1 MSLDRILERSKG
13 QANWPPGQTGRDGSL
28 VADVDLLE
36 DRPVLRTI
44 RSKRVYEQIAEQIE
58 ELIRRRHFK
67 PGHRLPPERE
77 LAKQLGVSRPS
88 VREAMIALETA
99 GLIEVRTGDGTYV
112 LEVADGSLRFPWAV
126 AGDPGPGPLE
136 QFEARALVETEL
148 AVRAA
153 QLATPEDIAELEAIL
168 KCMDDSYRRD
178 GTRDDHDV
186 YLFHTV
192 LARAGGNGIL
202 AGLVKTLW
210 DLRGAA
216 MWKQVRRRVVR
227 PEHIELVLADRRA
240 LLDALLAKDAAK
252 VRQVMNDFFER
263 ARARYFGDEPDP
275 AAG

>member
-1 MSLDRILERSKG
+1 MS
-13 QANWPPGQTGRDGSL
+13 
-28 VADVDLLE
+28 ADTDLLD
-36 DRPVLRTI
+36 DRPLLRTI

-112 LEVADGSLRFPWAV
+112 LELPNGSLRFPWAV

-136 QFEARALVETEL
+136 QFEARVLVETEL

-153 QLATPEDIAELEAIL
+153 TVATPEDLAEMEAIL
-168 KCMDDSYRRD
+168 QRMEINYRAQ
-178 GTRDDHDV
+178 GTRDDHDG
-186 YLFHTV
+186 YLFHTT

-210 DLRGAA
+210 DMRGAA
-216 MWKQVRRRVVR
+216 MWTQVRARVVR
-227 PEHIELVLADRRA
+227 PRHVELVLADRRA
-240 LLDALLAKDAAK
+240 LLDALHAHDADGA
-252 VRQVMNDFFER
+252 RRAMLDYFER
-263 ARARYFGDEPDP
+263 ARARYFGEEPE
-275 AAG
+275 ASSG